1 LFPRA
6 NSTCINLENRA
17 HLATLLA
24 LTDLD
29 AELGL
34 RSHDIV
40 PSALQDANVQECIT
54 RAIPQLNEAEAL
66 LCIEPFY
73 SGVDRRAARGR
84 ILAGCPSKCLARRLV
99 APVTRAERIV
109 VVKLAPP

>member
-1 LFPRA
+1 MTPGDAGGFASPA
-6 NSTCINLENRA
+6 CIDLQHRS

-29 AELGL
+29 AELGS

-40 PSALQDANVQECIT
+40 PGVLQDANVQERIT

-66 LCIEPFY
+66 LIVEPFDCR
-73 SGVDRRAARGR
+73 VDRGAAGSRIFAGR
-84 ILAGCPSKCLARRLV
+84 SSK
-99 APVTRAERIV
+99 
-109 VVKLAPP
+109 